1 MIVQI
6 TNAGAAAITAAA
18 GPIQL
23 STFQV
28 GSDYNYVPIPAD
40 VGIHG
45 TELFNGAPTPYG
57 VVNAN
62 VVKYSVILDA
72 TVGDFAF
79 GELGLYMANGELF
92 ALATSQTLIQKL
104 VTTSSQTG
112 NSIRIDVYLSI
123 VGQNY
128 DMWFDIAESNNPFRV
143 AVLESVDVMPPPQD
157 AVPNVYIVSPA
168 SSDQSSFQAY
178 TDRSGL
184 WNFDCYQFA
193 NQGSVTI
200 QSFTSTSVTIPL
212 SQFVSNMNPAYFGQ
226 VILEFSSGNLF
237 GICRNI
243 LAVVVGASTVTLSF
257 QTPVA
262 LTPAAGDTAL
272 LFSRQALS
280 TTVVNLPIAS
290 ATTLGAIKVGTTLT
304 INATTGVLDINP
316 AGFPVTSVNGQTGVV
331 VLNASDIQG
340 FAAVAYS
347 GNYSDL
353 IGAPGV
359 YTLPTATTARLG
371 GVKAPQSN
379 NLSVAGDGTID
390 LTFPPVKTVNS
401 AAPDAN
407 GNVVVTVPLPVG
419 LITPTALTA
428 NQDLNTIQT
437 TGLYFA
443 LAAVA
448 TTLVNGPGTAASR
461 LPGVLEVI
469 PFTTTA
475 SGGDVIQRWND
486 QTNLY
491 YRRLNSATGVWT
503 SWIAGSGGGAQ
514 TVATTTIL
522 GSVIVGTG
530 LNVTPSGVLTTQIQ
544 TINGKN
550 DQFLTLTAADV
561 SAVSTL
567 TINQQGGVPGLST
580 TPNDPALD
588 SDTYTYGRIPFN
600 TIPLGTWW
608 NAGTWNATTNHVAQ
622 TGATD
627 LTVFDTSTSLVSGGL
642 QVIDISYNGAV
653 SASAT
658 PDYQSVSAEGMV
670 YEVTVAG
677 TTNLDGYTAWNVGD
691 LAVCVNG
698 KWKQVI
704 INFTNVVFSA
714 GTF

>member
-1 MIVQI
+1 
-6 TNAGAAAITAAA
+6 
-18 GPIQL
+18 
-23 STFQV
+23 
-28 GSDYNYVPIPAD
+28 
-40 VGIHG
+40 
-45 TELFNGAPTPYG
+45 
-57 VVNAN
+57 
-62 VVKYSVILDA
+62 
-72 TVGDFAF
+72 
-79 GELGLYMANGELF
+79 
-92 ALATSQTLIQKL
+92 
-104 VTTSSQTG
+104 
-112 NSIRIDVYLSI
+112 
-123 VGQNY
+123 
-128 DMWFDIAESNNPFRV
+128 
-143 AVLESVDVMPPPQD
+143 
-157 AVPNVYIVSPA
+157 
-168 SSDQSSFQAY
+168 
-178 TDRSGL
+178 
-184 WNFDCYQFA
+184 
-193 NQGSVTI
+193 
-200 QSFTSTSVTIPL
+200 
-212 SQFVSNMNPAYFGQ
+212 
-226 VILEFSSGNLF
+226 
-237 GICRNI
+237 
-243 LAVVVGASTVTLSF
+243 
-257 QTPVA
+257 
-262 LTPAAGDTAL
+262 
-272 LFSRQALS
+272 
-280 TTVVNLPIAS
+280 
-290 ATTLGAIKVGTTLT
+290 
-304 INATTGVLDINP
+304 
-316 AGFPVTSVNGQTGVV
+316 
-331 VLNASDIQG
+331 
-340 FAAVAYS
+340 
-347 GNYSDL
+347 
-353 IGAPGV
+353 
-359 YTLPTATTARLG
+359 
-371 GVKAPQSN
+371 
-379 NLSVAGDGTID
+379 
-390 LTFPPVKTVNS
+390 
-401 AAPDAN
+401 
-407 GNVVVTVPLPVG
+407 
-419 LITPTALTA
+419 
-428 NQDLNTIQT
+428 
-437 TGLYFA
+437 
-443 LAAVA
+443 
-448 TTLVNGPGTAASR
+448 
-461 LPGVLEVI
+461 VI

-561 SAVSTL
+561 SAVSTS

-704 INFTNVVFSA
+704 INFTNVIFSA